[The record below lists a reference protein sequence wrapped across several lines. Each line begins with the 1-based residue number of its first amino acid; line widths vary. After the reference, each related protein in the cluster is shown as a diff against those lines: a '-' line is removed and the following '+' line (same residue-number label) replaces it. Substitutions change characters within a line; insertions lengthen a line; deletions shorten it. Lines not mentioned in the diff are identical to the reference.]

1 MAIYDRKGKYPRDDA
16 YVWNENFMKN
26 VEKHP
31 EWLEPQEEA
40 DIIIT
45 YKINAVEV
53 HTDDAEILPF

>member
-1 MAIYDRKGKYPRDDA
+1 MAIYDRTGKYPRDDA
-16 YVWNENFMKN
+16 YLWNENFMKN

-45 YKINAVEV
+45 YKIGRRR
-53 HTDDAEILPF
+53 I